1 MPVLRLFGPARTAA
15 GEGTVDIAG
24 ASVAEVLDEA
34 IRRFGPSFAE
44 VVAASR
50 LWVNGQTA
58 DRACALD
65 DRDEV
70 AVLPPVS
77 GG

>member
-1 MPVLRLFGPARTAA
+1 MPVLRLFGPARTTA
-15 GEGTVDIAG
+15 GTGRVDIPG

-34 IRRFGPSFAE
+34 SRRFGPTFAD
-44 VVAASR
+44 VVATSR
-50 LWVNGQTA
+50 LWVNG
-58 DRACALD
+58 RAAERTCLLD
-65 DRDEV
+65 GRDEL

>member
-1 MPVLRLFGPARTAA
+1 MPVLRLFGPARLCA
-15 GEGTVDIAG
+15 GTGRADVPG

-34 IRRFGPSFAE
+34 SRRFGPSFDE
-44 VVAASR
+44 VVRASR
-50 LWVNGQTA
+50 LWVNGETT
-58 DRACALD
+58 DRSRALGD
-65 DRDEV
+65 LDEL

>member
-1 MPVLRLFGPARTAA
+1 MLRLFGPARVSA
-15 GEGTVDIAG
+15 GTGSVDVPG

-34 IRRFGPSFAE
+34 VRRFGPSFAE
-44 VVAASR
+44 VVGASR
-50 LWVNGQTA
+50 LWVNGQAA
-58 DRACALD
+58 DRDAPLGD
-65 DRDEV
+65 GDEL

>member
-1 MPVLRLFGPARTAA
+1 MPLLRLFGPARTAA
-15 GEGTVDIAG
+15 GTGRVDIPG

-34 IRRFGPSFAE
+34 GRRFGPGFTD
-44 VVAASR
+44 VVATSR
-50 LWVNGQTA
+50 LWVNGQA
-58 DRACALD
+58 AERACLLD
-65 DRDEV
+65 VRDEL

>member
-1 MPVLRLFGPARTAA
+1 MLRLFGPARVSA
-15 GEGTVDIAG
+15 GTGSVDVPG

-34 IRRFGPSFAE
+34 TRRFGPSFSE
-44 VVAASR
+44 VVAVSR
-50 LWVNGQTA
+50 LWVNGQVA
-58 DRACALD
+58 DRDSVLD
-65 DRDEV
+65 DRDEL

>member
-1 MPVLRLFGPARTAA
+1 MPALRLFGPARACA
-15 GEGTVDIAG
+15 GTGRVDVAG

-34 IRRFGPSFAE
+34 TRRFGPTFAE
-44 VVAASR
+44 VVATSR
-50 LWVNGQTA
+50 LWVNGHA
-58 DRACALD
+58 AGRECVLD
-65 DRDEV
+65 DLDEL

>member
-1 MPVLRLFGPARTAA
+1 MPVLRLFGPARLCA
-15 GEGTVDIAG
+15 GTGRADVPG
-24 ASVAEVLDEA
+24 VSVAEVLDEA
-34 IRRFGPSFAE
+34 TRRFGPSFAE
-44 VVAASR
+44 IATSSR
-50 LWVNGQTA
+50 LWVNGQAA
-58 DRACALD
+58 DRQCPLD

>member
-1 MPVLRLFGPARTAA
+1 
-15 GEGTVDIAG
+15 
-24 ASVAEVLDEA
+24 VAEVLDEA

-44 VVAASR
+44 VVGGSR
-50 LWVNGQTA
+50 LWVNGEAA
-58 DRACALD
+58 DRDRTLD
-65 DRDEV
+65 DRDEL

>member
-1 MPVLRLFGPARTAA
+1 MPVLRLFGPARTSA
-15 GEGTVDIAG
+15 GVGIADVPG

-34 IRRFGPSFAE
+34 SRRFGPTFAE
-44 VVAASR
+44 IADVSR
-50 LWVNGQTA
+50 LWVNGQA
-58 DRACALD
+58 VDRECVLD
-65 DRDEV
+65 DLDEL

>member
-1 MPVLRLFGPARTAA
+1 VAVLRLFGPARVSA
-15 GEGTVDIAG
+15 GAGSVEVPG

-34 IRRFGPSFAE
+34 VRRFGPSFAE

-50 LWVNGQTA
+50 LWVNGQSA
-58 DRACALD
+58 DRDSVLD
-65 DRDEV
+65 DRDEL